1 MFSIR
6 YPVRPRRRSLAA
18 SAVADL
24 FGIVDREDDTVVAQ
38 NVELDLR
45 PADLVLFLGPSGS
58 GKSSLL
64 RAAGTSLG
72 AVDVN
77 ALELPDVSLIDALD
91 GPVADRLG
99 WLSSCGL
106 AEARLALRSPV
117 ELSDGQ
123 RARFR
128 LAFAMGRAGAK
139 RQPVMID
146 EFAALLDRPLAKVV
160 AFNLRRVVSR
170 IGVGALVATT
180 HEDLTEDLNP
190 DVIVHCR
197 GDGHVDVT
205 RRDVKKKRPT
215 GSRTF
220 GSRPA
225 PVPTGRTSLGGITAA
240 TGSASSSG
248 SSCSGTATSRSA
260 FASSPRRRR
269 G

>member
-1 MFSIR
+1 MISIR

-18 SAVADL
+18 AAVADL
-24 FGIVDREDDTVVAQ
+24 FGIVEPDDDVIVAE
-38 NVELDLR
+38 NVALDLR
-45 PADLVLFLGPSGS
+45 PTDLVLFVGPSGS

-64 RAAGTSLG
+64 RAAGELLN
-72 AVDVN
+72 AINVN
-77 ALELPDVSLIDALD
+77 ELALPDESLIDALD

-99 WLSSCGL
+99 LLSSCGL
-106 AEARLALRSPV
+106 AEARLALRTPT

-128 LAFAMGRAGAK
+128 LAFALGRAGAN
-139 RQPVMID
+139 RHPVMID

-170 IGVGALVATT
+170 TGAGALVATT
-180 HEDLTEDLNP
+180 HEDLTKDLNP
-190 DVIVHCR
+190 DVLVRCG
-197 GDGHVDVT
+197 GDERVDVT

-215 GSRTF
+215 GTRTF

-240 TGSASSSG
+240 TRSVSSNG
-248 SSCSGTATSRSA
+248 
-260 FASSPRRRR
+260 
-269 G
+269 